1 MFTVRWALV
10 PIFAILG
17 LVAVPVSA
25 ATTRNIDYT
34 LNFLGHAYFESTIYK
49 EDPNTD
55 TGLSE
60 VKPKGTLLEQDDIWG
75 LPRLFPQFSI
85 GDTLSFSASLSLPD
99 ASGGKGT
106 ALSCSLGGLNCA
118 QGNPVATYD
127 DAGSTFSL
135 GYGYNSGFWGTLK
148 PGEVLSWNFVAWD
161 CPASGPQTLE
171 NCAAFTT
178 AATTSGNLA
187 RWGIMQARF
196 AVVQTPMPA
205 PVPLPAPALLLPVGL
220 IGLAALR
227 RRRKGVSA
235 A

>member
-25 ATTRNIDYT
+25 ATTRNIDYK
-34 LNFLGHAYFESTIYK
+34 LNFLGHVYFESTIYK
-49 EDPNTD
+49 EDPNTT

-106 ALSCSLGGLNCA
+106 ALSCSLGSLNCA

-135 GYGYNSGFWGTLK
+135 AYGPNSAFSGTLK
-148 PGEVLSWNFVAWD
+148 PGEVLSWDFVAWN
-161 CPASGPQTLE
+161 CPENGGACGP
-171 NCAAFTT
+171 AFTANAT
-178 AATTSGNLA
+178 ASGNLA
-187 RWGIMQARF
+187 VWGVMRARF
-196 AVVQTPMPA
+196 AVAPQMPVPA
-205 PVPLPAPALLLPVGL
+205 PVPLPASALLLPVGL
-220 IGLAALR
+220 AGLAALR
-227 RRRKGVSA
+227 RRRKSGA
-235 A
+235 AI